1 MNDSIPLVVPND
13 KPLNNIKTKPFKEQK
28 SLQERKDESSKV
40 REKYQDRVPI
50 ICEKSNV
57 EKDLP
62 FIDKNK
68 YLVPADLTV
77 SQFVMV
83 VRNRLCL
90 NETTSLFFFVGRDV
104 LLLPSDILGAVYER
118 HKDEDGFLY
127 ITYSGQNT
135 LG

>member
-1 MNDSIPLVVPND
+1 MDPNLIPSV
-13 KPLNNIKTKPFKEQK
+13 KPITKTGKIFKEQK
-28 SLQERKDESSKV
+28 TLSERMEESKKV
-40 REKYQDRVPI
+40 REKYSDRIPV
-50 ICEKSNV
+50 ICEKSSV

-62 FIDKNK
+62 SIDKNK

-83 VRNRLCL
+83 VRNRLSL

-104 LLLPSDILGAVYER
+104 LLLQTDVMSNVYER
-118 HKDEDGFLY
+118 YRDEDGFLY
-127 ITYSGQNT
+127 VTYSGQNT